1 MNISQKVME
10 FRLFINVDCST
21 FEKNVLITF
30 SFDTQSHWQSTYSCK
45 IFYMQKVRNPQH
57 PVLLRSDRCGDGHF
71 YIRLQS
77 HVTLETWSWKVMEK
91 SWNFISR
98 SLWEPVKHWIYVS
111 CLLGLLQ
118 N

>member
-1 MNISQKVME
+1 
-10 FRLFINVDCST
+10 
-21 FEKNVLITF
+21 
-30 SFDTQSHWQSTYSCK
+30 
-45 IFYMQKVRNPQH
+45 MQKVRNPQH

-77 HVTLETWSWKVMEK
+77 HVTLETWSWK
-91 SWNFISR
+91 SHGISFPD
-98 SLWEPVKHWIYVS
+98 LCGKPVKHWIYVS